1 MLNTETRYCDLDDC
15 ICWYFIIDDCNV
27 VETSNFNSRKE
38 KKMNELEK
46 KMQMEEFDVEVQY
59 CDPDDCLRDCM
70 HSGVNNCDAIVTGY
84 N

>member
-1 MLNTETRYCDLDDC
+1 
-15 ICWYFIIDDCNV
+15 
-27 VETSNFNSRKE
+27 
-38 KKMNELEK
+38 MNELEK